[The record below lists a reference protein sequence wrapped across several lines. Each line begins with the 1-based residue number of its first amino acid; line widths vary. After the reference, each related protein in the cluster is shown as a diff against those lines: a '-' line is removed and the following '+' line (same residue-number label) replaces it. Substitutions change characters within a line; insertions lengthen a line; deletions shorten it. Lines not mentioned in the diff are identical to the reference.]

1 MNGPIEELVEALCR
15 LPTIGRK
22 SAWRLA
28 IYLMEQPEEEAVSL
42 GETIAA
48 VRKKLTRCKMCFN
61 FSEHELCPICS
72 SLTRDQSFICV
83 VEKPADIFA
92 IEKSGRYR
100 GVYHVLGGVLS
111 PLNGVT
117 VDKLRIA
124 ELGTRVDSGIPHELI
139 IALGGSADAETTA
152 LYLARLFRQKS
163 VRVTRLARGLPAGME
178 LEYADQITL
187 GQALNER
194 TDIIYGEEKH

>member
-1 MNGPIEELVEALCR
+1 MSSNPLEELVKALCR
-15 LPTIGRK
+15 LPTIGPK

-28 IYLMEQPEEEAVSL
+28 LHLMEQPEEDAITL
-42 GETIAA
+42 GETIIAT
-48 VRKKLTRCKMCFN
+48 RKKLTRCKVCYN
-61 FSEHELCPICS
+61 FSEHELCSICS
-72 SLTRDQSFICV
+72 SAQRDKSHICV
-83 VEKPADIFA
+83 VEKPADILA

-111 PLNGVT
+111 PLNGIGI
-117 VDKLRIA
+117 DKLKIA
-124 ELGTRVDSGIPHELI
+124 ELGARVDLAIPQELI

-152 LYLARLFRQKS
+152 LYLARLFKKKNI
-163 VRVTRLARGLPAGME
+163 RVTRLARGLPAGME

-194 TDIIYGEEKH
+194 IDINYGEE